1 MFDDNNFARSKLY
14 FGSLQLLR
22 IFSDWIEESQSDFQQ
37 LFEDYVN
44 LLTYGDR
51 KDKREEEEKMK
62 IDKAALISALEK
74 TADNPKILFKAF
86 LDRIKKKQNEIESLR
101 DGVSIQFI
109 QFSGYECQSITY

>member
-1 MFDDNNFARSKLY
+1 
-14 FGSLQLLR
+14 
-22 IFSDWIEESQSDFQQ
+22 
-37 LFEDYVN
+37 
-44 LLTYGDR
+44 
-51 KDKREEEEKMK
+51 
-62 IDKAALISALEK
+62 LEK